1 MTLGVVMCR
10 GLSAPRAEAGTR
22 LGMVEGMTDGSG
34 SKLAD
39 VFQQVVISSF
49 GQLALLQLYYQLHN
63 DFFFTERLGSCKK
76 CLQKFAPFGKDTCF
90 GHILPRL

>member
-1 MTLGVVMCR
+1 M
-10 GLSAPRAEAGTR
+10 A
-22 LGMVEGMTDGSG
+22 EGMTDGSG

-63 DFFFTERLGSCKK
+63 DFFFYRKVGE
-76 CLQKFAPFGKDTCF
+76 LQKVPAEICS
-90 GHILPRL
+90 IW